1 MSTLAGFDKSSVHLH
16 PVGVECWGGFV
27 FLHLTP
33 SEATPLAV
41 QLGEISARIE
51 RYPLASLRI
60 GHSIHYQVAANWKSI
75 CENYNECYHC
85 GGVHPELCAVVPAFK
100 EAGGALLDWSR
111 GIAHRDGA
119 VTFTHSGKSTRRAFP
134 GLSDDE
140 QTRHKGEVIYPNL
153 FVSLAC
159 DHAAVFI
166 LFPKS
171 AERTDILCHFL
182 FEPYEIAKAD
192 FDPSD
197 AAEFWDIT
205 NRQDWSICES
215 VQRGMHSRVHTH
227 GYYSPMEDYSL
238 DIRRYVRER
247 LDAE

>member
-1 MSTLAGFDKSSVHLH
+1 
-16 PVGVECWGGFV
+16 
-27 FLHLTP
+27 
-33 SEATPLAV
+33 
-41 QLGEISARIE
+41 
-51 RYPLASLRI
+51 
-60 GHSIHYQVAANWKSI
+60 
-75 CENYNECYHC
+75 
-85 GGVHPELCAVVPAFK
+85 
-100 EAGGALLDWSR
+100 LDWAR
-111 GIAHRDGA
+111 GIPHRDGA
-119 VTFTHSGKSTRRAFP
+119 VTFTHSGTTTRRAFP
-134 GLSDDE
+134 GLSPDE
-140 QTRHKGEVIYPNL
+140 QTRHKGEVMYPNL

-166 LFPKS
+166 LFPKG

-197 AAEFWDIT
+197 AVEFWDIT

-215 VQRGMHSRVHTH
+215 VQRGMHSRVHQH